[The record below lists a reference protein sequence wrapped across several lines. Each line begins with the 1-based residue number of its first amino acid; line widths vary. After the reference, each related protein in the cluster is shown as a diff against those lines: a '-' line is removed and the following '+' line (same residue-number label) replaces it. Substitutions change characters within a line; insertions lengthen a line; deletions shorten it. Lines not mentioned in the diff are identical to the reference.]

1 MLVAKDWIR
10 QESMGQALSKCVSHC
25 DGRFVSLLTTP
36 LLCSEL
42 FFRIRPL
49 QIVLIG
55 LQMAASN
62 RVLPH
67 FPRRRCSWSGV
78 VWCGYVA
85 MPHQNNKGG
94 RDSHP
99 SQSMSLC
106 DYHIS
111 GRRWRVLDASCAQP
125 SRKSRQRVFNVTQ
138 YWKFVAKQMSTQFP
152 HLCLS

>member
-1 MLVAKDWIR
+1 MPKVTPIAMLVAKDWIR

-78 VWCGYVA
+78 VWCGVVTLPCRIKITRAGEILIHHNQCLYVTIISVA
-85 MPHQNNKGG
+85 DAGECSTLPA
-94 RDSHP
+94 P
-99 SQSMSLC
+99 SQAENR
-106 DYHIS
+106 
-111 GRRWRVLDASCAQP
+111 GRG
-125 SRKSRQRVFNVTQ
+125 F
-138 YWKFVAKQMSTQFP
+138 ST
-152 HLCLS
+152 